1 MGTGKSTVGKILAK
15 KLKMGYVNTDE
26 IIEEKEKKKISQ
38 IFEEDGED
46 YFRKKERE
54 VIKDISKDNHQV
66 IDLGG
71 GAIIKEEN
79 LKDLRKNG
87 LIICLTASLEE
98 IMKRTEE
105 EERPLLK
112 IKSSKLKVKR
122 NSQVLLL
129 GLSLSI
135 FAFFVHSFGDFDLY
149 NPSLTTI
156 TFFILALAVVRLKE
170 NHRYCVRNSV
180 LTKIVLLL
188 IMVIVI
194 FLGGMNFREILAGRK
209 AKQSVELI
217 NKNRFSEGRAMLQR
231 ALSYQPD
238 NPAYWYKL
246 SAIDQHHAFGQKDSS
261 ALKKAIESMQKAIA
275 LNPDPAYYHYKLS
288 TLLV

>member
-1 MGTGKSTVGKILAK
+1 MNIVLTGFMGTGKSTVGKILAK

-112 IKSSKLKVKR
+112 IKSS
-122 NSQVLLL
+122 S
-129 GLSLSI
+129 
-135 FAFFVHSFGDFDLY
+135 
-149 NPSLTTI
+149 
-156 TFFILALAVVRLKE
+156 
-170 NHRYCVRNSV
+170 
-180 LTKIVLLL
+180 
-188 IMVIVI
+188 
-194 FLGGMNFREILAGRK
+194 
-209 AKQSVELI
+209 
-217 NKNRFSEGRAMLQR
+217 
-231 ALSYQPD
+231 
-238 NPAYWYKL
+238 
-246 SAIDQHHAFGQKDSS
+246 
-261 ALKKAIESMQKAIA
+261 
-275 LNPDPAYYHYKLS
+275 
-288 TLLV
+288 

>member
-54 VIKDISKDNHQV
+54 VIKDISKDNHQI

-122 NSQVLLL
+122 RERRKKIAELLKKREPYYKKADILLDTTGISPSQV
-129 GLSLSI
+129 
-135 FAFFVHSFGDFDLY
+135 A
-149 NPSLTTI
+149 
-156 TFFILALAVVRLKE
+156 E
-170 NHRYCVRNSV
+170 
-180 LTKIVLLL
+180 KI
-188 IMVIVI
+188 
-194 FLGGMNFREILAGRK
+194 
-209 AKQSVELI
+209 I
-217 NKNRFSEGRAMLQR
+217 NKIKSQ
-231 ALSYQPD
+231 
-238 NPAYWYKL
+238 
-246 SAIDQHHAFGQKDSS
+246 
-261 ALKKAIESMQKAIA
+261 
-275 LNPDPAYYHYKLS
+275 
-288 TLLV
+288 